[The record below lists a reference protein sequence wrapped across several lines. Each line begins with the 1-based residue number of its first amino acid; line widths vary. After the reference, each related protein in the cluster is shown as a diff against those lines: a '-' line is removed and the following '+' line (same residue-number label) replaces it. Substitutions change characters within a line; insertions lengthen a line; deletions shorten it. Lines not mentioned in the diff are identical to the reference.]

1 MKPAARRTLIGV
13 GALAALLLVALI
25 LVPILFGDRIVARA
39 KVEVNRS
46 VNARVN
52 WRDAGLGLIRSFP
65 NLALHFEDLSVVGVG
80 PFEGDTLA
88 VIPELRAS
96 LDLPSVV
103 KSFLDRASEP
113 VVVRTIELDQPR
125 LALVALDDS
134 TVNWDIMKKTADTA
148 AAGRSMRVSLR
159 HFGIDQGT
167 LSFDNRPGKLQA
179 LVRGLDQTLSG
190 DFSKEQADIE
200 TRASADSVV
209 VRFAGVTYLDHARV
223 DLTANALADMVKHVF
238 TLREGTQL
246 RVNELPL
253 AISGTVAS
261 RNERL
266 GLDLALR
273 AARTDFKTILSLVPA
288 VYAQDFESL
297 RTSGAVTVAGEVK
310 GEYGEQAFPA
320 FSINATVNDGSFRYP
335 DLPLPARD
343 IALRLAVT
351 NPGGSADRTV
361 VNLQRLHV
369 VVGKNPIDATLVLR
383 TPLSDPDIDTRVKG
397 TLDLADVRRTIK
409 LDQVQELS
417 GVITGDAAVRT
428 RRSWVRQRQYDRIE
442 ARGTLNVRDLAV
454 RATTL
459 PQPLAIREASLALT
473 PSHAEVRSFR
483 GAIGSSDLEGSG
495 RLSNLIG
502 YALHD
507 ESLQG
512 RASLTST
519 RFNLN
524 EWRTDSA
531 ARDTAGR
538 RVIPVPP
545 RLDLTVDARVG
556 ELVYGKVT
564 LTNARGRLLVKDQ
577 RLTLEDFTARALGGS
592 LGFTGYYET
601 TDPAKPTFDVG
612 VSIQTLDI
620 PSAFQSLVTVQR
632 LAPVA
637 RYAEGTFSAN
647 VHLNGAMGQDMV
659 PLFNALTGQGTLQT
673 SELTIEGFPALEK
686 VAQATKLS
694 LLDDPTL
701 RALRS
706 QFEIRDG
713 RFGMKPFTVELGP
726 ASLTVSGSNGFDQS
740 LDYNLEL
747 RVPRA
752 LIGSEANQAI
762 AGLVSRAA
770 NVGINLEQASEIP
783 LAIQLG
789 GTVTDPQVSIDLGEV
804 VKTTAQAATQAVTDA
819 ARQRVSA
826 EAQRLIAA
834 AEAQAAKI
842 RAEARTLSESV
853 RRQGYARADS
863 LEGRSDNPLA
873 RAAAGI
879 AANRVRKE
887 VDEQAERI
895 IREANQRADALVAD
909 AQNKA
914 GTSSP

>member
-1 MKPAARRTLIGV
+1 MQPAVRRTLIGV
-13 GALAALLLVALI
+13 GAFAALVLAALI

-39 KVEVNRS
+39 KAEVNRS

-52 WRDAGLGLIRSFP
+52 WGKAGLGLIRSFP
-65 NLALHFEDLSVVGVG
+65 NLALHFDDLTVVGVG
-80 PFEGDTLA
+80 RFDGDTLA
-88 VIPELRAS
+88 AIPELRAS
-96 LDLPSVV
+96 LDLPSVIRT
-103 KSFLDRASEP
+103 FLGRASEP
-113 VVVRTIELDQPR
+113 VVVRTIELDRPR
-125 LALVALDDS
+125 VSLVALDDS
-134 TVNWDIMKKTADTA
+134 TVNWDIVKESGDTGA
-148 AAGRSMRVSLR
+148 SGRAVSVSLR
-159 HFGIDQGT
+159 HFGIEQGT
-167 LSFDNRPGKLQA
+167 VSFDNQPGKLRA

-190 DFSKEQADIE
+190 DFSKDRADIE
-200 TRASADSVV
+200 TRASAESVMV
-209 VRFAGVTYLDHARV
+209 QFAGVTYLDHARV
-223 DLTANALADMVKHVF
+223 DLTANALADLVKHVF
-238 TLREGTQL
+238 TLREGTGL

-288 VYAQDFESL
+288 VYAKDFQSI
-297 RTSGAVTVAGEVK
+297 RTSGAVTVTGEVK
-310 GEYGEQAFPA
+310 GEYGERAFPA

-361 VNLQRLHV
+361 VNLQRLHL
-369 VVGKNPIDATLVLR
+369 VVGDNPIDATLVLR

-397 TLDLADVRRTIK
+397 TLDLADVRRTVK

-442 ARGTLNVRDLAV
+442 ARGTVNVRDLAV
-454 RATTL
+454 KATTL

-473 PSHAEVRSFR
+473 PSHAEVRSFS
-483 GAIGSSDLEGSG
+483 GAIGSSDLKGSG

-512 RASLTST
+512 SASLTSN

-531 ARDTAGR
+531 ARDTADR

-545 RLDLTVDARVG
+545 RLDLAVDARVG

-564 LTNARGRLLVKDQ
+564 LANARGRLRVKDQ
-577 RLTLEDFTARALGGS
+577 RLTLEDFTARTLGGS

-647 VHLNGAMGQDMV
+647 LHLNGAMGPDMM

-726 ASLTVSGSNGFDQS
+726 
-740 LDYNLEL
+740 
-747 RVPRA
+747 PRH
-752 LIGSEANQAI
+752 
-762 AGLVSRAA
+762 
-770 NVGINLEQASEIP
+770 
-783 LAIQLG
+783 
-789 GTVTDPQVSIDLGEV
+789 
-804 VKTTAQAATQAVTDA
+804 
-819 ARQRVSA
+819 
-826 EAQRLIAA
+826 
-834 AEAQAAKI
+834 
-842 RAEARTLSESV
+842 
-853 RRQGYARADS
+853 
-863 LEGRSDNPLA
+863 EGRHPATAASCASRRAMA
-873 RAAAGI
+873 RLS
-879 AANRVRKE
+879 R
-887 VDEQAERI
+887 ERTTC
-895 IREANQRADALVAD
+895 RSRRRR
-909 AQNKA
+909 
-914 GTSSP
+914 SSPYTHRP